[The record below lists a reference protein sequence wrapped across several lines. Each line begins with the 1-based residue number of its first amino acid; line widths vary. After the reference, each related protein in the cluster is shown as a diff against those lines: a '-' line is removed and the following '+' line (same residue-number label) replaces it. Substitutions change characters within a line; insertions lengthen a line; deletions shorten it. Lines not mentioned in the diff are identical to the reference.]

1 MDQISNT
8 IRKEDIK
15 RLEAFEML
23 IWRRM
28 EEIRW
33 AEHIT
38 NEEVLGNCWEKKA
51 MIHRIRKRQRRWIRH
66 MRRKEKNNYRRQN
79 GGTYD
84 LWRRPH
90 EYALPQKKDK
100 NYTTHLVKLSMKT
113 KPPDGR
119 DN

>member
-8 IRKEDIK
+8 MRKEDIK
-15 RLEAFEML
+15 RLEAFKMW

-28 EEIRW
+28 EEKKCLEI
-33 AEHIT
+33 
-38 NEEVLGNCWEKKA
+38 VVKKKA